1 MIKKILFQLVVIT
14 LVFFCNT
21 IAFAQRQYTRNP
33 HTVYDI
39 VSDEFFFTIHYTF
52 KDHYNHL
59 QNYTLTLPVDF
70 TTSEIAVFG
79 IPKWLF
85 DPYPDNEYNR
95 TIRKKELES
104 GLFEIRDNLIE
115 VDKSAVVERYAETFC
130 KPIAQMIVH
139 SLEEYNRDTRRDR
152 IEMAMRFVQD
162 IPYGIPEYAD
172 HNRHYG
178 EVSTPPGILING
190 YGDCDSKA
198 ILFAGILIY
207 LVPADDFIFL
217 NQPDHVLAAVI
228 GTPDENDTYVEF
240 DGDTYLLAET
250 AGPGKRMLGEKGNY
264 YRDKFTV
271 EQLNIVLPATFPFK
285 TLVSPNPPFSDMES
299 VADDCV
305 VIQNS
310 SDRSF
315 RFQLSPDNVNWKEF
329 SLQENDSGNFKFNG
343 EIQVFIRIKEKFE
356 DKTYQVQTG
365 KVYYFTFNAKKKMW
379 ELL

>member
-1 MIKKILFQLVVIT
+1 MIKKTLFQIVVIT
-14 LVFFCNT
+14 LAFFCNT
-21 IAFAQRQYTRNP
+21 IAFAQKQYASNP
-33 HTVYDI
+33 YVVYDI
-39 VSDEFFFTIHYTF
+39 ASDEIFFTIHYTF
-52 KDHYNHL
+52 KDHYDHL

-70 TTSEIAVFG
+70 TNSEIAVFG

-85 DPYPDNEYNR
+85 DPFPDNEENR

-104 GLFEIRDNLIE
+104 GLFEIRDDMIE

-130 KPIAQMIVH
+130 KPVAQLIVR

-172 HNRHYG
+172 RERHYG
-178 EVSTPPGILING
+178 GVSTPPGILING

-217 NQPDHVLAAVI
+217 IQPDHLLAAVKE
-228 GTPDENDTYVEF
+228 THDDKDTYIEF
-240 DGDTYLLAET
+240 DRETYLLAET

-264 YRDKFTV
+264 YRDKFTA
-271 EQLNIVLPATFPFK
+271 EKLNIISPATFPFK
-285 TLVSPNPPFSDMES
+285 TPVSPHIPFSEMEA

-305 VIQNS
+305 VIQNA
-310 SDRSF
+310 SDRTL
-315 RFQLSPDNVNWKEF
+315 RFQLSPDYQHWKEF
-329 SLQENDSGNFKFNG
+329 SLQENSTGNFKFNG
-343 EIQVFIRIKEKFE
+343 EIQIFIRIR
-356 DKTYQVQTG
+356 DKSEELTYQVQTG
-365 KVYYFTFNAKKKMW
+365 KVYHFTFNAKKKMW
-379 ELL
+379 EFL